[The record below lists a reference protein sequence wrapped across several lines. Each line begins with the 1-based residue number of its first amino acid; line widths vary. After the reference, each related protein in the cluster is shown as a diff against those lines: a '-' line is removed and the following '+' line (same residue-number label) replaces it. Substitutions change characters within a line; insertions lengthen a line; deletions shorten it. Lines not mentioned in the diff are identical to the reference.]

1 MIGRITGKLI
11 EKQPPQLLVDINGI
25 GYEVEAPMSTFY
37 KLPATGNTVVLLTHL
52 VVREDAH
59 LLYGFSSHNERDLF
73 RTLIKISGVGAK
85 MALTILS
92 GVSTEE
98 FISYVQHGD
107 IASLTRLPG
116 VGKKTAERL
125 IVEMRDKL
133 GSLETLGDV
142 TASLPADSET
152 PEASPVE
159 QAVKAL
165 ISLGYKPTEASK
177 MVRAAALEA
186 TETEEIIRLSL
197 KSSLNRR

>member
-107 IASLTRLPG
+107 IASLTRRPG

-142 TASLPADSET
+142 TASLPADPET

>member
-1 MIGRITGKLI
+1 MIGRVTGKLI

-52 VVREDAH
+52 IVREDAH

-116 VGKKTAERL
+116 IGKKTAERL

-133 GSLETLGDV
+133 GNLETLDDV
-142 TASLPADSET
+142 TTSLPVNPET
-152 PEASPVE
+152 PEVSPVE

-186 TETEEIIRLSL
+186 NETEEIIRLSL
-197 KSSLNRR
+197 KSSISRR

>member
-142 TASLPADSET
+142 TASLPADPET